1 MSMHLN
7 CITVTLNVASNFP
20 RPYLPRLNQ
29 SRRLYFSLSLWP
41 TQSGLLE
48 SDILAGK
55 YKLGWWGHLGGI
67 LSVNPRMEMY

>member
-55 YKLGWWGHLGGI
+55 YKLGCLGHLGGS
-67 LSVNPRMEMY
+67 LSVNPSMEMY